1 MRRVAVSLSVIAVV
15 ASACGA
21 SGQGAPRTM
30 TGSLVIANF
39 NPFSGVDATFGPE
52 ESAGCFAAIRLINQA
67 GGALGHLLE
76 CRNVDTQ
83 GDPTAGTSVLR
94 SLLASTPNLVV
105 ILGPSSD
112 EALPTVPMIDQAHV
126 PMFVDAG
133 QAAYDRSP
141 YQYLWRM
148 TPPDDAA
155 GYALAIWAHEHG
167 YRRGAALFGSDLSS
181 QAFGP
186 TLLRGFRQLGG
197 TIVISQTLMTG
208 KSSYAAEV
216 DALIQARPDVIFT
229 EVDAPSGAAFLSELL
244 KRHPPI
250 PIIGTQPTLETD
262 WLLAVSRSI
271 GGQTLAS
278 SFVGVQ
284 PYAPPQGRPWEIF
297 NDSLLAA
304 SSEVP
309 NPGQWSSDPY
319 SIANYDAVT
328 IAALAM
334 VAAGTTDPAFFNPFI
349 RTVTE
354 GGTNTVVVHSYHEGL
369 TALASGHR
377 IQYVGPS
384 GAIAFDRWHN
394 VPGRFSVASYDV
406 SGKTELIGSVE
417 ASAVAELSR

>member
-1 MRRVAVSLSVIAVV
+1 VRRMAVSLTVLSLL

-21 SGQGAPRTM
+21 GGQGTPRTM
-30 TGSLVIANF
+30 TGSLVIATF
-39 NPFSGVDATFGPE
+39 NPFSGADAPFGPE
-52 ESAGCFAAIRLINQA
+52 EAAGCFAAIRLVNQA
-67 GGALGHLLE
+67 QGVLGHLLE

-83 GDPTAGTSVLR
+83 SDPIAGTAALR
-94 SLLASTPNLVV
+94 NLLASTPNLVV

-112 EALPTVPMIDQAHV
+112 EALPTVPIIERARV

-133 QAAYDRSP
+133 QVAYDRSS

-148 TPPDDAA
+148 TPADDAA
-155 GYALAIWAHEHG
+155 GYAMAIWAHEHG

-181 QAFGP
+181 EAFAP
-186 TLLRGFRQLGG
+186 TLQKGFKQLGG
-197 TIVISQTLMTG
+197 TIVINQTLTTG
-208 KSSYAAEV
+208 KSSYAGDV
-216 DALIQARPDVIFT
+216 DALIQARPDVIFM
-229 EVDAPSGAAFLSELL
+229 EVDAASSAAFLAELL

-250 PIIGTQPTLETD
+250 PIIGTQPTLQPD

-271 GGQTLAS
+271 GSQALAS

-284 PYAPPQGRPWEIF
+284 PYAAPQGRPWEIF
-297 NDSLLAA
+297 NDSLMAA

-319 SIANYDAVT
+319 TMVNYDAVT

-334 VAAGTTDPAFFNPFI
+334 VAAGTTDPAFFNPFV

-369 TALASGHR
+369 VALASGHQ
-377 IQYVGPS
+377 IEYVGPS

-394 VPGRFSVASYDV
+394 VAGGFSVASVDV
-406 SGKTELIGSVE
+406 SGKTELIGSVA
-417 ASAVAELSR
+417 ASAVGKLSG